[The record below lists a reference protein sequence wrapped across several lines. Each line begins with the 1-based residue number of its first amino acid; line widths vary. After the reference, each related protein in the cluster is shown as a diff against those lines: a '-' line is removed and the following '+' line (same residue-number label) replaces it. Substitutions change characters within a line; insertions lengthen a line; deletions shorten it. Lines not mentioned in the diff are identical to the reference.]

1 VYAVTKSLLCVC
13 VWCVTMNDYMC
24 LYICGCKLREYVLG
38 TAIVIGKKGHR
49 VWTDGK
55 DPEWLS
61 RGVYNT
67 YTAQNLRYSQVS

>member
-1 VYAVTKSLLCVC
+1 
-13 VWCVTMNDYMC
+13 M
-24 LYICGCKLREYVLG
+24 LG

-55 DPEWLS
+55 DAEWLS